1 MDGEYYA
8 FALLILILLI
18 GAFIVY
24 LLIKKMMGDG
34 KIKEEI
40 IRKFNARERNGDL
53 YLNFRGYDVII
64 TLKPEPKASILHEKD
79 VENVKS
85 PKGAKLTPM
94 YLIFPVKKIEKLGED
109 LQKYTEFLD
118 SIPTR

>member
-94 YLIFPVKKIEKLGED
+94 YLIFPVKKVEKLGED